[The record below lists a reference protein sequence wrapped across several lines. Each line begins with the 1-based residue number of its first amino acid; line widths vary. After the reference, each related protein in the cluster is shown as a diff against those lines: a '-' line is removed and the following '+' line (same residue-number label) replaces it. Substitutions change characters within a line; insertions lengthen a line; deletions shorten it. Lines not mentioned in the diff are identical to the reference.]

1 MIRAAG
7 PLYIW
12 AGLPY
17 IWGGDDNTRPP
28 PRRHDIWILRILSK
42 YVRPFAN
49 AGPWPRCHARRPPW
63 RRMNESMPFR
73 RAAAASFRAV

>member
-17 IWGGDDNTRPP
+17 IWGGDDNTRS
-28 PRRHDIWILRILSK
+28 LS
-42 YVRPFAN
+42 
-49 AGPWPRCHARRPPW
+49 
-63 RRMNESMPFR
+63 
-73 RAAAASFRAV
+73 RAIGFCPGVVVKPAW